1 MIAREKLRTILEKH
15 EKWFLGESGGKRA
28 MLMGENLKYADLAGA
43 NLIGADL
50 RGADLKYADLAG
62 ANLIGADLRGADL
75 TDANLIGADLADV
88 DLIYADL
95 TDANLIGADLSH
107 TLTDQIKGKS
117 VISVQVDTSRPNNI
131 ISYWVDL
138 GVWTTGCFQGSLDEL
153 KEKIEETHKDNTFLR
168 ERYYR
173 VIHFILQ
180 EADEDNGRIEVEE

>member
-1 MIAREKLRTILEKH
+1 MNEHKLQAILQKHGGEMMEREEMRAILEKH
-15 EKWFLGESGGKRA
+15 KKWTLGESGGERA
-28 MLMGENLKYADLAGA
+28 NLRYTDLSGIDLSGTDLRAADLSGA

-50 RGADLKYADLAG
+50 SGAKLNWTKTQGLKG
-62 ANLIGADLRGADL
+62 QR
-75 TDANLIGADLADV
+75 
-88 DLIYADL
+88 
-95 TDANLIGADLSH
+95 
-107 TLTDQIKGKS
+107 
-117 VISVQVDTSRPNNI
+117 VIAVQVDTSRPNNI

-138 GVWTTGCFQGSLDEL
+138 GVWTTGCFQGTLEEL